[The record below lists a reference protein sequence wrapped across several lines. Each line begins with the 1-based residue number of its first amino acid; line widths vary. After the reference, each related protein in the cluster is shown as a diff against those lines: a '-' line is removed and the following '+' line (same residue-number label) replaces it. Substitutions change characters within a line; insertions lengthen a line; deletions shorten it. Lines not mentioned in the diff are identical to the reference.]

1 MGGSPGG
8 VGEGWLIKR
17 EGGGRSVWRTDNRD
31 LKERKKKKKVGARRI
46 NDGTRRIEEMS
57 NKVL

>member
-1 MGGSPGG
+1 M
-8 VGEGWLIKR
+8 
-17 EGGGRSVWRTDNRD
+17 WRIDNCD
-31 LKERKKKKKVGARRI
+31 LKEKKKKKKEVGARRI